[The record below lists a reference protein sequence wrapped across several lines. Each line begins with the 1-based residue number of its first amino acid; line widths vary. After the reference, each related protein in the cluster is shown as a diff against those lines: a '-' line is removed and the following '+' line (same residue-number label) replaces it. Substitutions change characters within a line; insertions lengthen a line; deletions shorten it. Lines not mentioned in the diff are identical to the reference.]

1 MSFKENMG
9 FNENE
14 VKPEEILLNLNI
26 ISQIRENEKLCC
38 PNNENLAI
46 DTSSSYFQ
54 PLQRYWRGD
63 SRCKTIEIIT
73 KVIDDTLTFTDK
85 TLNNEINTDKN
96 NKYFAEDNSH
106 LLHRFL
112 LNMQT
117 AIKGLENLRIT
128 YTNDIPMQS
137 KITLLIE
144 KLQMRVSKINGLLK
158 ICLDNISEEEE
169 V

>member
-1 MSFKENMG
+1 MSNKDSDL
-9 FNENE
+9 
-14 VKPEEILLNLNI
+14 KPEEILLNLNI

-38 PNNENLAI
+38 PNTDNLAI
-46 DTSSSYFQ
+46 DTGASYFQ
-54 PLQRYWRGD
+54 PIQRYWRGD
-63 SRCKTIEIIT
+63 SRGKTIQIIT
-73 KVIDDTLTFTDK
+73 KVIEDTLVFTDE
-85 TLNNEINTDKN
+85 TLNNELKTDKT

-106 LLHRFL
+106 ILHRFL

-128 YTNDIPMQS
+128 YTNDVPMQS

-144 KLQMRVSKINGLLK
+144 KLQMRVNKINGLLK
-158 ICLDNISEEEE
+158 ICLDKLNDEGE